1 MDKRKDNFKR
11 VAEKRTNKI
20 IDMISL
26 LGNLSNRSFYDFT
39 ESQIND
45 IFNAIQ
51 NELDIQRMK
60 FQKEKTNKRVFKL

>member
-1 MDKRKDNFKR
+1 MDQRKDNFKR

-20 IDMISL
+20 IDMINL
-26 LGNLSNRSFYDFT
+26 LGNLSNRSFYDFS
-39 ESQIND
+39 ESQINE